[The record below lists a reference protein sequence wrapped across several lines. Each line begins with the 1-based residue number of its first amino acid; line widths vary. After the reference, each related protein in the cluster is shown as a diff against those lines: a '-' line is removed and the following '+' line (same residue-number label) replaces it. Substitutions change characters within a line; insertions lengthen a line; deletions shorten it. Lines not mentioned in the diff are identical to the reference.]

1 MFPLNLTSKLTG
13 VTPNQLRLWSRSG
26 LLVPEI
32 RAKRPPIYSFR
43 DLVALRSIAFLRSET
58 SLQKIHKAFG
68 TLNVLH
74 MVEHPSEYSFG
85 TDGKTIFVQG
95 PDAEAINL
103 VRSPGARTLF
113 TFEEMNKAFINFRK
127 QEVPSFTAPAPH
139 ICVDPARIGGWPAI
153 EGTRI
158 GYDVIA
164 DLAGTQNPDVE
175 YVLEYYP
182 DLTASAVESA
192 IEFNRQIE
200 AIA

>member
-13 VTPNQLRLWSRSG
+13 VTPYQLRSWSRSG

-43 DLVALRSIAFLRSET
+43 DLVALRSIAFLRAET
-58 SLQKIHKAFG
+58 SLQKIHKAFDN
-68 TLNVLH
+68 LNVLD

-95 PDAEAINL
+95 PDDEAIDL
-103 VRSPGARTLF
+103 VRSLGARTLF
-113 TFEEMNKAFINFRK
+113 TFEEMNEAFINFRK

-139 ICVDPARIGGWPAI
+139 ICVNPARIGGWPAI

-164 DLAGTQNPDVE
+164 DLAGAQDPDVE
-175 YVLEYYP
+175 YVIEYYP
-182 DLTASAVESA
+182 GPTTSAVESA
-192 IEFNRQIE
+192 IEFNRQVE

>member
-1 MFPLNLTSKLTG
+1 M
-13 VTPNQLRLWSRSG
+13 
-26 LLVPEI
+26 PEI
-32 RAKRPPIYSFR
+32 RAKRPPLYSFR
-43 DLVALRSIAFLRSET
+43 DLVALRSIAFLRAET

-95 PDAEAINL
+95 PDAEAIDL
-103 VRSPGARTLF
+103 VRDPGARTLF
-113 TFEEMNKAFINFRK
+113 TFEEMNKAFTNFRK

-164 DLAGTQNPDVE
+164 DFAGTQDPDVE

-182 DLTASAVESA
+182 DLTTAAIESA
-192 IEFNRQIE
+192 IEFNKQVE
-200 AIA
+200 AVA

>member
-13 VTPNQLRLWSRSG
+13 VTPHQLRSWSKSG

-32 RAKRPPIYSFR
+32 RAKRPPLYSFR

-58 SLQKIHKAFG
+58 SLQKIHKAFD

-95 PDAEAINL
+95 PNAEAIDL
-103 VRSPGARTLF
+103 VKYPGARTLF
-113 TFEEMNKAFINFRK
+113 TFEEMNEAFVNFRK

-158 GYDVIA
+158 GYDTIA
-164 DLAGTQNPDVE
+164 DFAGVEDPDVD

-182 DLTASAVESA
+182 YLTVSAVESA
-192 IEFNRQIE
+192 VEFNKQIE

>member
-13 VTPNQLRLWSRSG
+13 VTPYQLRSWSRSG

-32 RAKRPPIYSFR
+32 RAKRPPMYSFR
-43 DLVALRSIAFLRSET
+43 DLVALRSIAFLRAET
-58 SLQKIHKAFG
+58 SLQKIHKAFDN
-68 TLNVLH
+68 LNVLD

-95 PDAEAINL
+95 PDDEAIDL
-103 VRSPGARTLF
+103 VRSLGARTLF
-113 TFEEMNKAFINFRK
+113 TFEEMNEAFINFRK

-139 ICVDPARIGGWPAI
+139 ICVNPARIGGWPAI

-164 DLAGTQNPDVE
+164 DLAGAQDPDVE
-175 YVLEYYP
+175 YVIEYYP
-182 DLTASAVESA
+182 GLTTSAVESA
-192 IEFNRQIE
+192 IEFNRQVE

>member
-13 VTPNQLRLWSRSG
+13 VTPYQLRSWSRSG

-43 DLVALRSIAFLRSET
+43 DLVALRSIAFLRAET
-58 SLQKIHKAFG
+58 SLQKIHKAFDN
-68 TLNVLH
+68 LNVLD

-85 TDGKTIFVQG
+85 NDGKTIFVQG
-95 PDAEAINL
+95 PDDEAIDL
-103 VRSPGARTLF
+103 VRSL
-113 TFEEMNKAFINFRK
+113 AFINFRK

-139 ICVDPARIGGWPAI
+139 ICVNPARIGGWPAI

-164 DLAGTQNPDVE
+164 DLAGAQDPDVE
-175 YVLEYYP
+175 YVIEYYP
-182 DLTASAVESA
+182 GLTTSAVESA
-192 IEFNRQIE
+192 IEFNRQVE